1 MDMTEAILLWQDSRA
16 SNGLAVKTRRN
27 ETLTLERLARYMHQF
42 HDPCEPAWITGR
54 DVDDYFDLR
63 RNEGVKPSVLNLELA
78 NLRAFFKHARSMG
91 WVGPDF
97 DPTSHRRQQRLAQA
111 PRLRIP
117 ASEFPR
123 LLDAAEN
130 PRDRM
135 VVALGIYLLLR
146 ESEIRLLRVGDVHLR
161 DGFVSVMIPKS
172 DKHDE
177 MPISSELDL
186 ELTKY
191 LGWMFGGLNL
201 IPWDVEQP
209 LIPALESSGV
219 ITKRPY
225 VTPHR
230 SVQKTLERAG
240 YPIRDTGDRSTHEG
254 SHTLRRSGAR
264 ALFDELS
271 SQGVDRA
278 LRYTQAMLHHSS
290 IAVTE
295 RYVGLDAD
303 RRGRDELLRGRRMYT
318 TTEESA

>member
-16 SNGLAVKTRRN
+16 SNGLALKTRRN
-27 ETLTLERLARYMHQF
+27 ETLTLNRFASYE
-42 HDPCEPAWITGR
+42 WTGDIGALR
-54 DVDDYFDLR
+54 GVDIDEYFDLR

-78 NLRAFFKHARSMG
+78 NLRAFFKHAREMG

-97 DPTSHRRQQRLAQA
+97 DPTRHRRQQRLAQA

-117 ASEFPR
+117 AADFPR
-123 LLDAAEN
+123 LLDSAEN

-146 ESEIRLLRVGDVHLR
+146 ESEIRLLRVGDVHLE
-161 DGFVSVMIPKS
+161 DQYISAMIPKS

-177 MPISSELDL
+177 MPISL
-186 ELTKY
+186 ELRVEFEQY
-191 LGWMFGGLNL
+191 FLWLNAVSAVDML
-201 IPWDVEQP
+201 PDSP
-209 LIPALESSGV
+209 LIPALDTNQTPVG
-219 ITKRPY
+219 RAY

-254 SHTLRRSGAR
+254 CHTLRRSAAR
-264 ALFDELS
+264 ALFDQLS

-278 LRYTQAMLHHSS
+278 LRFVQAMLHHSS

-295 RYVGLDAD
+295 RYIGLDHD
-303 RRGRDELLRGRRMYT
+303 RRGRDELLKGKRMY
-318 TTEESA
+318 S